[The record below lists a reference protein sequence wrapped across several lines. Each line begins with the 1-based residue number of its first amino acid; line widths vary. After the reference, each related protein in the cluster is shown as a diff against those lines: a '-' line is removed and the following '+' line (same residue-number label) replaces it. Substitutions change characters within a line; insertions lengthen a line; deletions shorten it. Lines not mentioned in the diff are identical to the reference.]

1 MYEGLHPSGG
11 ASACRILGSG
21 SSSCSTDIGMC
32 TNGEVSPCE
41 PCTWQEGPIP
51 GRSPPLK
58 KQVLACP
65 SILIEE
71 PRGSLPFWL
80 HFTIETALNRAE
92 SASIVLVREAWISF
106 PNRVSF
112 ATWLSVAY
120 LLQDG
125 SIASRSFEHLAWEI
139 NLDALPIRHK
149 AL

>member
-1 MYEGLHPSGG
+1 MRACIHLVEPRLVESWVLVLLHVVL
-11 ASACRILGSG
+11 ILGCVQMEKSRLASPVSG
-21 SSSCSTDIGMC
+21 RRAPYLAGA
-32 TNGEVSPCE
+32 
-41 PCTWQEGPIP
+41 
-51 GRSPPLK
+51 PLK

-125 SIASRSFEHLAWEI
+125 SMASKSFERLAWEI